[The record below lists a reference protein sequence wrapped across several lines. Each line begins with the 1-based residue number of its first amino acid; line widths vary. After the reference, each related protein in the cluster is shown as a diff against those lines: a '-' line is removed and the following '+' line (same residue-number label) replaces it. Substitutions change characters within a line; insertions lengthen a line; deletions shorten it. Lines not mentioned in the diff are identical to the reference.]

1 MRLQCEAVLLLAG
14 CGAGPAQ
21 KFVRFNGGHR
31 LLGPGVA
38 GQRATEGPVRLGTNI
53 IGFDSTGASPTK
65 QLVCFGD
72 AVLFG
77 FQFGFAF
84 ATTRGRIAG
93 RPWR

>member
-1 MRLQCEAVLLLAG
+1 MGLECEAVLRLAG

-38 GQRATEGPVRLGTNI
+38 GQRTPESPVRLGTHI
-53 IGFDSTGASPTK
+53 ISFDSTGASPPQ
-65 QLVCFGD
+65 QLVCFRD

-77 FQFGFAF
+77 F
-84 ATTRGRIAG
+84 
-93 RPWR
+93 

>member
-1 MRLQCEAVLLLAG
+1 MRLEREAVLLLAR

-21 KFVRFNGGHR
+21 EFVRFEGGHR

-38 GQRATEGPVRLGTNI
+38 GQRAPEGPVRLGAHVI
-53 IGFDSTGASPTK
+53 SFDSAGASPPQ
-65 QLVCFGD
+65 QLVRFGD
-72 AVLFG
+72 AVLFR